1 MHVYAGDIAA
11 RAGRQPHFRDVP
23 SSLWA
28 HGESKIENGFGRP
41 VWLPGVAYAQPMMRP
56 ASKHERALPA
66 MPAAPGVQLGFGLA
80 ALLATAG
87 AVRHD
92 RVGPREVRAFRA
104 VNGSPDSVY
113 LPAWAVMQLGAF
125 GAIPASAAAAWLAG
139 DGELAA
145 RLPIGGTGT
154 WALAK
159 AVKRIVRRPRPVTL
173 LPGIRRRGRDASGLG
188 YLSGHAGVAVV
199 LGVAALPRLGPG
211 GRALT
216 LTAMPLVGTG
226 AVSTSAPI
234 FRSTS
239 QAGRHSGLA
248 VNAAAGT
255 AAVRRY
261 STSGI
266 VANSQTKARS
276 RGTWVAERC
285 SLMQAGLHPPI
296 RWQWPA
302 ASGTDPRPAA
312 EIACR
317 DP

>member
-11 RAGRQPHFRDVP
+11 RALASRLAMCHPRCG
-23 SSLWA
+23 
-28 HGESKIENGFGRP
+28 HGGNRYRNGLGRP

-66 MPAAPGVQLGFGLA
+66 MLAAPGVQLGFGLA

-104 VNGSPDSVY
+104 VNGLPDSVY

-139 DGELAA
+139 DGELTA
-145 RLPIGGTGT
+145 RLLIGGTGT

-159 AVKRIVRRPRPVTL
+159 AVKRIVRRPRPVTM
-173 LPGIRRRGRDASGLG
+173 LPGVRRRGRDASGLG

-199 LGVAALPRLGPG
+199 LGMAALPRLGPG

-216 LTAMPLVGTG
+216 LTAIPLVGLSRVYVG
-226 AVSTSAPI
+226 AHFPLDI
-234 FRSTS
+234 
-239 QAGRHSGLA
+239 AGGAALGLA

-255 AAVRRY
+255 AVRRY
-261 STSGI
+261 ST
-266 VANSQTKARS
+266 RH
-276 RGTWVAERC
+276 RG
-285 SLMQAGLHPPI
+285 
-296 RWQWPA
+296 
-302 ASGTDPRPAA
+302 
-312 EIACR
+312 
-317 DP
+317 